1 MPQRIEVEIVFV
13 KGDQKVIDYL
23 NKALKLE
30 LTTVNQYFLH
40 ARMYKNWGL
49 ERLAKI
55 EYEESID
62 EMKHADELIE
72 RILFF
77 EGLPNLQDLDKLYIG
92 ETVKECIEAD
102 LNAEQRAHP
111 LYLEA
116 IDYCEKVNDFA
127 SRAILVRILE
137 SEEEHIDFLETQLDL
152 IEKIGEERY
161 MQTQIKPGDV

>member
-1 MPQRIEVEIVFV
+1 M

-40 ARMYKNWGL
+40 ARMFKDWGFK
-49 ERLAKI
+49 RLAKT

-72 RILFF
+72 RILFL
-77 EGLPNLQDLDKLYIG
+77 EGLPNLQDLDKLFIG
-92 ETVKECIEAD
+92 ETVKECLEAD
-102 LNAEQRAHP
+102 LKAEVRAHP
-111 LYLEA
+111 VYKEG
-116 IDYCEKVNDFA
+116 IEYCESVKDYV
-127 SRAILVRILE
+127 SREIFERILE
-137 SEEEHIDFLETQLDL
+137 SEEEHIDYLETQLGL

-161 MQTQIKPGDV
+161 MQSQMKEGDG

>member
-1 MPQRIEVEIVFV
+1 M

-40 ARMYKNWGL
+40 ARMYKDWGL
-49 ERLAKI
+49 DKIAKI

-72 RILFF
+72 RILYLD
-77 EGLPNLQDLDKLYIG
+77 GLPNLQDLDKLYIG
-92 ETVKECIEAD
+92 ENIKECLEAD
-102 LNAEQRAHP
+102 LKAEQRAHP
-111 LYLEA
+111 LYIEA
-116 IDYCEKVNDFA
+116 IQYCETTRDFV
-127 SRAILVRILE
+127 SREILTRILE
-137 SEEEHIDFLETQLDL
+137 SEEGHIDFLETQLGL

-161 MQTQIKPGDV
+161 MQSQIGDGGA